1 MRPVDNT
8 RAALDQAYEH
18 ALDWPDGSRS
28 ATRMPGLA
36 APAGSFFGFV
46 IGGTVPA
53 ALAADWLTAVWDQNA
68 AFAMLARPRGP
79 LGRGRSMA
87 IRPLG
92 DATHRLCGL
101 CNWRCHGELPG
112 WPRPAMGCLPRLAG
126 MSRLGS
132 GAGIGA
138 TDQHGRIQPDD
149 LAAALRRVSGP
160 VIVCLQAGNVNT
172 GSCDP
177 FRPAIQAATD
187 RARAGG
193 VPADSAGSI
202 ECGDRTRVLHQR
214 HHCEDPHHAHLD
226 EAQSPRPC
234 PSGRARVRD
243 GTLRLPLNDHM
254 GSVDRFRVARAV
266 LLRRL
271 NVYSTSMASP
281 LPLPPF
287 GGLHGALFHC
297 PPIIYLILVV

>member
-8 RAALDQAYEH
+8 RAALDRAYEH

-28 ATRMPGLA
+28 ATRMPSATAEQMLQLRRAVAEDPVDPAAVIDALAIAAEPGLV

-46 IGGTVPA
+46 IGGTVP
-53 ALAADWLTAVWDQNA
+53 
-68 AFAMLARPRGP
+68 
-79 LGRGRSMA
+79 GRFG
-87 IRPLG
+87 
-92 DATHRLCGL
+92 CGL
-101 CNWRCHGELPG
+101 VDR
-112 WPRPAMGCLPRLAG
+112 RLE
-126 MSRLGS
+126 
-132 GAGIGA
+132 
-138 TDQHGRIQPDD
+138 
-149 LAAALRRVSGP
+149 
-160 VIVCLQAGNVNT
+160 AGNVNT

-193 VPADSAGSI
+193 VPADSAGPI
-202 ECGDRTRVLHQR
+202 ECGDRTRALHQR
-214 HHCEDPHHAHLD
+214 HHCEDPHHAHSD
-226 EAQSPRPC
+226 EAQSPGPY
-234 PSGRARVRD
+234 PGGRARVRD
-243 GTLRLPLNDHM
+243 GTLRLPPNDHM

-287 GGLHGALFHC
+287 GGLHRALFSLSANHLPDLGGLERYQNVDLGSSRSSNTAASGSGC
-297 PPIIYLILVV
+297 PSHIASDRVPLRGTPDDPGMSRFAGRSTSLAWLPHSPAFSSS